1 MKRMV
6 IALLVLVGLLVAVDF
21 GAAAFAE
28 SAVSRQMR
36 EQLGLADDPAVRING
51 FPFLTQAAAGR
62 YRSVDVSA
70 QRISVGQLREL
81 EVRAQLRDVRAP
93 LSELL
98 GSGPRTIEVG
108 EADGTV
114 RIGPR
119 DLERLIPGVDRLRVE
134 NVDADA
140 LEKAVSEG
148 AEPSLA
154 LIDPESAAR
163 LVGTTT
169 VMGEEFEVSVLA
181 VLRIAGGQVEV
192 VPRDVRLGADG
203 PSLPSFA
210 QRALRSLFT
219 LRVDPGRLPLS
230 VTPTE
235 LKAVNGALEVSGE
248 TEDLTL
254 GAGSASTTAG
264 AAGR

>member
-6 IALLVLVGLLVAVDF
+6 IALLVLVGLLVAADF

-51 FPFLTQAAAGR
+51 FPFLTQAAAGH

-70 QRISVGQLREL
+70 QRIGVGQLREL
-81 EVRAQLRDVRAP
+81 EVRAQLRDVTAP
-93 LSELL
+93 LSQLL
-98 GSGPRTIEVG
+98 GSGPRTIAVG

-119 DLERLIPGVDRLRVE
+119 DLERLIPGVDKLRIE

-140 LEKAVSEG
+140 LEKAVADG
-148 AEPSLA
+148 ADPSLA
-154 LIDPESAAR
+154 DVDPDTAAR
-163 LVGTTT
+163 LVGTST
-169 VMGEEFEVSVLA
+169 VLGQEFEVWVLA
-181 VLRIAGGQVEV
+181 VLRITDGQAEI

-219 LRVDPGRLPLS
+219 VRVDPGRLPLS

-235 LKAVNGALEVSGE
+235 LKAVTGSLEISGE
-248 TEDLTL
+248 TADLVL
-254 GAGSASTTAG
+254 GAGGGVAGTAG
-264 AAGR
+264 G